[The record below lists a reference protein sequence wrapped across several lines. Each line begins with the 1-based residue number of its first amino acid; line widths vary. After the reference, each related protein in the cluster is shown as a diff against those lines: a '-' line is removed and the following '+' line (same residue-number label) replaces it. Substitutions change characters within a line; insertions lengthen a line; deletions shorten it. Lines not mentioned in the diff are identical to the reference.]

1 MNGKTGRDARD
12 HIARTLGKPS
22 DCFEILMDS
31 HVVEDDDTLDDRD
44 MTVVVRNPR
53 ITHVEFR
60 PSAGSTL
67 ADLQWST
74 TRPGA
79 LRSFL
84 SWPQELEVRA
94 MGYSERRILNLPGPT
109 LNLQGRSCIF
119 QDRS

>member
-1 MNGKTGRDARD
+1 MVKQAYLFNDETIDCDARD
-12 HIARTLGKPS
+12 HIARTLEKPS
-22 DCFEILMDS
+22 DDIEICAAGTILD
-31 HVVEDDDTLDDRD
+31 DDDTFGDQN
-44 MTVVVRNPR
+44 MNVCVTPR

-84 SWPQELEVRA
+84 SWDTVKE
-94 MGYSERRILNLPGPT
+94 GS
-109 LNLQGRSCIF
+109 
-119 QDRS
+119 